1 MNLNDVFL
9 SNTIKSYL
17 IVLAIFVVAF
27 ILKRI
32 ISRFFASLIY
42 TWIVKNNHAE
52 LKKAQLHRL
61 VVPIE
66 QFLLFLVAVI
76 ALYELHFP
84 EAWNLHLFKLSFQQV
99 IESSTKLIF
108 IILLIRVCLR
118 TLEFIAKILEEKA
131 KSTTDQSDDQLV
143 LFFRDFFKV
152 ILYIIGALLILH
164 YVFNENIGNLVTSLS
179 IVGAAIALSMRESL
193 ENIIASFIIFFD
205 KPFSVG
211 DLVKVNNFTG
221 TIEKIGL
228 RSTRIRTQEKTYIS
242 VPNKQMV
249 DNIVDNISLRSERKF
264 EMDMQL
270 SVHTPASVISAFT
283 DHFRNFIKQQT
294 GVLNAVVVLTDAGK
308 QAHIIH
314 VEVYVSMH
322 LDITAFQTL
331 RERINLEAIQ
341 YANQHQIQFAEL

>member
-108 IILLIRVCLR
+108 IILLSL
-118 TLEFIAKILEEKA
+118 L
-131 KSTTDQSDDQLV
+131 KSSQ
-143 LFFRDFFKV
+143 
-152 ILYIIGALLILH
+152 
-164 YVFNENIGNLVTSLS
+164 
-179 IVGAAIALSMRESL
+179 
-193 ENIIASFIIFFD
+193 
-205 KPFSVG
+205 
-211 DLVKVNNFTG
+211 
-221 TIEKIGL
+221 
-228 RSTRIRTQEKTYIS
+228 
-242 VPNKQMV
+242 
-249 DNIVDNISLRSERKF
+249 
-264 EMDMQL
+264 
-270 SVHTPASVISAFT
+270 
-283 DHFRNFIKQQT
+283 
-294 GVLNAVVVLTDAGK
+294 
-308 QAHIIH
+308 
-314 VEVYVSMH
+314 
-322 LDITAFQTL
+322 
-331 RERINLEAIQ
+331 
-341 YANQHQIQFAEL
+341 

>member
-1 MNLNDVFL
+1 MNLTDSFL
-9 SNTIKSYL
+9 SNSIKSYL
-17 IVLAIFVVAF
+17 IVLGILLVAF
-27 ILKRI
+27 IIKRI
-32 ISRFFASLIY
+32 ISRFFAGLIY

-84 EAWNLHLFKLSFQQV
+84 EAWNLHLFKLSLQQV
-99 IESSTKLIF
+99 IESCTKLIF
-108 IILLIRVCLR
+108 IVLLIRVCLR

-131 KSTTDQSDDQLV
+131 KATADQSDDQLV

-152 ILYIIGALLILH
+152 ILYIIGLLLILH

-205 KPFSVG
+205 KPFTVG
-211 DLVKVNNFTG
+211 DMVKVNNFTG

-249 DNIVDNISLRSERKF
+249 DTIVDNISLRTERKF
-264 EMDMQL
+264 EMDIQL
-270 SVHTPASVISAFT
+270 SVHTTAVAISAFA
-283 DHFRNFIKQQT
+283 DHLRSFIKQQS
-294 GVLNAVVVLTDAGK
+294 GVANAVVVLTDAGK

-314 VEVYVSMH
+314 AEVYVAMN
-322 LDITAFQTL
+322 IEIAAFQVL
-331 RERINLEAIQ
+331 RERINLAAIE
-341 YANQHQIQFAEL
+341 YANQHQIQFAEQ